1 MAKRQQATL
10 RFREELKGLVDS
22 HDVTGYIDRA
32 MQEAHRRLP
41 ELDDQSNRLA
51 LMIFRIGGLI
61 SHSHETK
68 VQRPMGL
75 THAGFHLMWVVWLT
89 GPIEGSQVAYLM
101 GISRANVSGVSTT
114 LEKEGLLAKIP
125 SSSDRRSSL
134 LTLTPEG
141 TRRFEEAWL
150 KIGDLGKGMLQSFS
164 SEEFDTLM
172 RLLGKLAQTI
182 PAKE

>member
-1 MAKRQQATL
+1 
-10 RFREELKGLVDS
+10 
-22 HDVTGYIDRA
+22 

-41 ELDDQSNRLA
+41 ELDDQSNRLS

-75 THAGFHLMWVVWLT
+75 THAGFHLMWVIWLT

-101 GISRANVSGVSTT
+101 GISRANVSGVSAT

-125 SSSDRRSSL
+125 SSRDGRSSL

-141 TRRFEEAWL
+141 IRRFEEAWL
-150 KIGDLGKGMLQSFS
+150 RIGDLGKGMLQSFS
-164 SEEFDTLM
+164 SDEFETLM
-172 RLLGKLAQTI
+172 RLLGKLAMTI
-182 PAKE
+182 QGKD